1 MHENVT
7 KSARV
12 ILMCQSSSKK
22 VCGLSTST
30 KKLFET
36 AAPCIF
42 LNFHYIL
49 MYPFGIIEV
58 TFDALLKLSK
68 FYHIFT
74 TTRFNFV
81 ISSKILASILIYFF
95 KDY

>member
-1 MHENVT
+1 
-7 KSARV
+7 
-12 ILMCQSSSKK
+12 
-22 VCGLSTST
+22 
-30 KKLFET
+30 
-36 AAPCIF
+36 
-42 LNFHYIL
+42 

-58 TFDALLKLSK
+58 TFDAQLKLSK

>member
-1 MHENVT
+1 
-7 KSARV
+7 
-12 ILMCQSSSKK
+12 
-22 VCGLSTST
+22 
-30 KKLFET
+30 
-36 AAPCIF
+36 
-42 LNFHYIL
+42 